1 MQGRGNEAGMFMSS
15 WILDVLFK
23 KHRGIY
29 FQKEFMSHSFKF
41 EKNTI
46 INIDDV
52 YKDRIYR
59 CIKCGI
65 YARYYRDVSVPLVQD
80 VSIENFYKTCNQIIM
95 EMACK

>member
-15 WILDVLFK
+15 WVLDVLFK

-46 INIDDV
+46 INIDGV
-52 YKDRIYR
+52 LSVEYML
-59 CIKCGI
+59 GI
-65 YARYYRDVSVPLVQD
+65 IGMYLYL
-80 VSIENFYKTCNQIIM
+80 
-95 EMACK
+95 